1 MGGPTIVEVAASN
14 LFMSRLAAKV
24 RGGAFPTWQVALCLL
39 LAALVVYNPY
49 LSATDSS
56 VGLCVRHSASFR
68 ATLGAS
74 ELQHFTPKDSAATL
88 AATATIALVH
98 FLKFHLPESGE
109 RHTGVPQRVAPP
121 QQALPASLWFRPPP
135 AR

>member
-1 MGGPTIVEVAASN
+1 
-14 LFMSRLAAKV
+14 MSRLAAKE
-24 RGGAFPTWQVALCLL
+24 RSGAFPAWQVALCLL

-56 VGLCVRHSASFR
+56 AGLCLRHSASFR

-74 ELQHFTPKDSAATL
+74 ELQHFTPKGSDAAL
-88 AATATIALVH
+88 AATAALVLAH
-98 FLKFHLPESGE
+98 FLQFRLPESSE
-109 RHTGVPQRVAPP
+109 RRAGVTERVAPP
-121 QQALPASLWFRPPP
+121 EQALPASLWFRPPP

>member
-1 MGGPTIVEVAASN
+1 MTRP
-14 LFMSRLAAKV
+14 AAKV

-56 VGLCVRHSASFR
+56 VGLCLRHSASFR

-74 ELQHFTPKDSAATL
+74 ELQHFTPIDSIAML
-88 AATATIALVH
+88 AATAIIALAH
-98 FLKFHLPESGE
+98 FLQFHLPESSE
-109 RHTGVPQRVAPP
+109 RHTDVTQRVVPP
-121 QQALPASLWFRPPP
+121 EQALPASLWFRPPP
-135 AR
+135 AV

>member
-1 MGGPTIVEVAASN
+1 
-14 LFMSRLAAKV
+14 MSRPAAKSQ
-24 RGGAFPTWQVALCLL
+24 GGAFQAWQVALCLL

-56 VGLCVRHSASFR
+56 AGLCVRHRASFR

-74 ELQHFTPKDSAATL
+74 ELQHFTPKDSGAAR
-88 AATATIALVH
+88 AATAALVLAH
-98 FLKFHLPESGE
+98 FPQFRVPQQIA

-121 QQALPASLWFRPPP
+121 EQALPASLWFRPPP
-135 AR
+135 AA

>member
-1 MGGPTIVEVAASN
+1 
-14 LFMSRLAAKV
+14 MSRLAAKS
-24 RGGAFPTWQVALCLL
+24 RCGPFPTWQVALCLL

-74 ELQHFTPKDSAATL
+74 ELQHFTPQGSGRAL
-88 AATATIALVH
+88 AATAALVLAH
-98 FLKFHLPESGE
+98 FPQFPLPESRE
-109 RHTGVPQRVAPP
+109 RHSGVTQRVALPA
-121 QQALPASLWFRPPP
+121 QALPASLWFRPPP
-135 AR
+135 AA